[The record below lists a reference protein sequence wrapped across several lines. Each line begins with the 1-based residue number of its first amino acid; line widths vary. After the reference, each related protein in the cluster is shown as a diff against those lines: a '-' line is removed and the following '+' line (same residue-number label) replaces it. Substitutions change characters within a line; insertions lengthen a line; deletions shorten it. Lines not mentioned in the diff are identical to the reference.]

1 MTEEK
6 PDKALYLEFL
16 NENQASFET
25 LVLRHKN
32 NLIYFIQRYVKD
44 FSVAEDIAQD
54 VFVYVLINKK
64 EYDFKYTLK
73 TYLYT
78 IGRSRAINY
87 LKKEKRCVSLNL
99 EKQGNYEI
107 DEIMFLNERKRNL
120 KESINKL
127 LPQHQ
132 LVIYLAD
139 IEELPYKE
147 ICKIMNKSMV
157 QIKMLIYRAR
167 KNLKI
172 ILGKESNKYE
182 E

>member
-1 MTEEK
+1 MEE
-6 PDKALYLEFL
+6 DKRLYNEFIL
-16 NENQASFET
+16 GNNDAFEQIMNKY
-25 LVLRHKN
+25 RE
-32 NLIYFIQRYVKD
+32 NLIYFIQCIVKSFD
-44 FSVAEDIAQD
+44 VAEDIAQD

-99 EKQGNYEI
+99 EHQGNYEI
-107 DEIMFLNERKRNL
+107 EEIMFLNERKRNL

>member
-1 MTEEK
+1 MEE
-6 PDKALYLEFL
+6 DKRLYNDFILG
-16 NENQASFET
+16 NNDAFEQIMNKY
-25 LVLRHKN
+25 RE
-32 NLIYFIQRYVKD
+32 NLIYFIQRIVKSFD
-44 FSVAEDIAQD
+44 VAEDIAQD

-87 LKKEKRCVSLNL
+87 LKKKKRCVSLNL

>member
-1 MTEEK
+1 MEE
-6 PDKALYLEFL
+6 DKRLYNEFIL
-16 NENQASFET
+16 GNNDAFEQIMNKY
-25 LVLRHKN
+25 RE
-32 NLIYFIQRYVKD
+32 NLIYFIQRIVKSFD
-44 FSVAEDIAQD
+44 VAEDIAQD

-99 EKQGNYEI
+99 EHQGNYEI
-107 DEIMFLNERKRNL
+107 EEIMFLNERKRNL

-147 ICKIMNKSMV
+147 ICKIMNKSMI

>member
-1 MTEEK
+1 MEEEK
-6 PDKALYLEFL
+6 RLYNEFIL
-16 NENQASFET
+16 GNNDAFEQIMNKY
-25 LVLRHKN
+25 RE
-32 NLIYFIQRYVKD
+32 NLIYFIQRIVKSFD
-44 FSVAEDIAQD
+44 VAEDIAQD

-99 EKQGNYEI
+99 EHQGNYEI
-107 DEIMFLNERKRNL
+107 EEIMFLNERKRNL

-132 LVIYLAD
+132 LVIYLAE

>member
-1 MTEEK
+1 MEE
-6 PDKALYLEFL
+6 DKRLYNEFIL
-16 NENQASFET
+16 GNNDAFEQIMNKY
-25 LVLRHKN
+25 RE
-32 NLIYFIQRYVKD
+32 NLIYFIQRIVKSFD
-44 FSVAEDIAQD
+44 VAEDIAQD

-99 EKQGNYEI
+99 EHQGNYEI
-107 DEIMFLNERKRNL
+107 EEIMFLNERKRNL

-132 LVIYLAD
+132 LVIYLAE

>member
-1 MTEEK
+1 
-6 PDKALYLEFL
+6 
-16 NENQASFET
+16 
-25 LVLRHKN
+25 
-32 NLIYFIQRYVKD
+32 
-44 FSVAEDIAQD
+44 
-54 VFVYVLINKK
+54 
-64 EYDFKYTLK
+64 
-73 TYLYT
+73 
-78 IGRSRAINY
+78 
-87 LKKEKRCVSLNL
+87 
-99 EKQGNYEI
+99 
-107 DEIMFLNERKRNL
+107 MFLNERKRNL

-132 LVIYLAD
+132 LVIYLAE

>member
-1 MTEEK
+1 MEE
-6 PDKALYLEFL
+6 DKRLYNDFILG
-16 NENQASFET
+16 NNDAFEQIMNKY
-25 LVLRHKN
+25 RE
-32 NLIYFIQRYVKD
+32 NLIYFIQRIVKSFD
-44 FSVAEDIAQD
+44 VAEDIAQD

-99 EKQGNYEI
+99 EHQGNYEI
-107 DEIMFLNERKRNL
+107 EEIMFLNERKRNL

-132 LVIYLAD
+132 LVIYLAK

>member
-1 MTEEK
+1 MEE
-6 PDKALYLEFL
+6 DKRLYNEFIL
-16 NENQASFET
+16 GNNDAFEQIMNKY
-25 LVLRHKN
+25 RE
-32 NLIYFIQRYVKD
+32 NLIYFIQRIVKSFD
-44 FSVAEDIAQD
+44 VAEDIAQD

-99 EKQGNYEI
+99 EQQGNYEI
-107 DEIMFLNERKRNL
+107 EEIMFLNERKRNL

>member
-1 MTEEK
+1 MEE
-6 PDKALYLEFL
+6 DKRLYNDFILG
-16 NENQASFET
+16 NNDAFEQIMNKY
-25 LVLRHKN
+25 RE
-32 NLIYFIQRYVKD
+32 NLIYFIQRIVKSFD
-44 FSVAEDIAQD
+44 VAEDIAQD

-172 ILGKESNKYE
+172 ILGKDSIKYE
-182 E
+182 

>member
-1 MTEEK
+1 MEE
-6 PDKALYLEFL
+6 DKRLYNEFIL
-16 NENQASFET
+16 GNNDAFEQIMNKY
-25 LVLRHKN
+25 RK
-32 NLIYFIQRYVKD
+32 NLIYFIQRIVKSFD
-44 FSVAEDIAQD
+44 VAEDIAQD

-99 EKQGNYEI
+99 EHQGNYEI
-107 DEIMFLNERKRNL
+107 EEIMFLNERKRNL

-127 LPQHQ
+127 LSQHQ

>member
-1 MTEEK
+1 MEEEK
-6 PDKALYLEFL
+6 RLYNEFIL
-16 NENQASFET
+16 GNNDAFEQIMNKY
-25 LVLRHKN
+25 RE
-32 NLIYFIQRYVKD
+32 NLIYFIQRIVKSFD
-44 FSVAEDIAQD
+44 VAEDIAQD

-99 EKQGNYEI
+99 EHQGNYEI
-107 DEIMFLNERKRNL
+107 EEIMFLNERKRNL

>member
-1 MTEEK
+1 MEE
-6 PDKALYLEFL
+6 DKRLYNEFIL
-16 NENQASFET
+16 GNNDAFEQIMNKY
-25 LVLRHKN
+25 RE
-32 NLIYFIQRYVKD
+32 NLIYFIQRIVKSFD
-44 FSVAEDIAQD
+44 VAEDIAQD

>member
-1 MTEEK
+1 MEE
-6 PDKALYLEFL
+6 DKRLYNDFILG
-16 NENQASFET
+16 NNDAFEQIMNKY
-25 LVLRHKN
+25 RE
-32 NLIYFIQRYVKD
+32 NLIYFIQRIVKSFD
-44 FSVAEDIAQD
+44 VAEDIAQD

>member
-1 MTEEK
+1 MEE
-6 PDKALYLEFL
+6 DKRLYNEFIL
-16 NENQASFET
+16 GNNDAFEQIMNKY
-25 LVLRHKN
+25 RKD
-32 NLIYFIQRYVKD
+32 LIYFIQRIVKSFD
-44 FSVAEDIAQD
+44 VAEDIAQD

>member
-1 MTEEK
+1 MEE
-6 PDKALYLEFL
+6 DKRLYNDFILG
-16 NENQASFET
+16 NNDAFEQIMNKY
-25 LVLRHKN
+25 RE
-32 NLIYFIQRYVKD
+32 NLIYFIQRIVKSFD
-44 FSVAEDIAQD
+44 VAEDIAQD

-99 EKQGNYEI
+99 EHQGNYEI
-107 DEIMFLNERKRNL
+107 EEIMFLNERKRNL

-132 LVIYLAD
+132 LVIYLAE

>member
-1 MTEEK
+1 MEE
-6 PDKALYLEFL
+6 DKRLYNDFILG
-16 NENQASFET
+16 NNDAFEQIMNKY
-25 LVLRHKN
+25 RE
-32 NLIYFIQRYVKD
+32 NLIYFIQRIVKSFD
-44 FSVAEDIAQD
+44 VAEDIAQD

-99 EKQGNYEI
+99 EHQGNYEI
-107 DEIMFLNERKRNL
+107 EEIMFLNERKRNL

>member
-1 MTEEK
+1 MEE
-6 PDKALYLEFL
+6 DKRLYNDFILG
-16 NENQASFET
+16 NNDAFEQIMNKY
-25 LVLRHKN
+25 RE
-32 NLIYFIQRYVKD
+32 NLIYFIQRIVKSFD
-44 FSVAEDIAQD
+44 VAEDIAQD

-132 LVIYLAD
+132 LVIYLAK

>member
-1 MTEEK
+1 MEE
-6 PDKALYLEFL
+6 DKRLYNEFIL
-16 NENQASFET
+16 GNNDAFEQIMNKY
-25 LVLRHKN
+25 RKD
-32 NLIYFIQRYVKD
+32 LIYFIQRIVKSFD
-44 FSVAEDIAQD
+44 VAEDIAQD

-87 LKKEKRCVSLNL
+87 LKKKKRCVSLNL

>member
-1 MTEEK
+1 MEE
-6 PDKALYLEFL
+6 DKRLYNEFIL
-16 NENQASFET
+16 GNNDAFEQIMNKY
-25 LVLRHKN
+25 RE
-32 NLIYFIQRYVKD
+32 NLIYFIQRIVKSFD
-44 FSVAEDIAQD
+44 VAEDIAQD

-99 EKQGNYEI
+99 EHQGNYEI
-107 DEIMFLNERKRNL
+107 EEIMFLNERKRNL

>member
-1 MTEEK
+1 MEEEK
-6 PDKALYLEFL
+6 RLYNEFIL
-16 NENQASFET
+16 GNNDAFEQIMN
-25 LVLRHKN
+25 RYRE
-32 NLIYFIQRYVKD
+32 NLIYFIQRIVKSFD
-44 FSVAEDIAQD
+44 VAEDIAQD

-99 EKQGNYEI
+99 EHQGNYEI
-107 DEIMFLNERKRNL
+107 EEIMFLNERKRNL

-132 LVIYLAD
+132 LVIYLAK

>member
-1 MTEEK
+1 MEE
-6 PDKALYLEFL
+6 DKRLYNDFILG
-16 NENQASFET
+16 NNDAFEQIMNKY
-25 LVLRHKN
+25 RE
-32 NLIYFIQRYVKD
+32 NLIYFIQRIVKSFD
-44 FSVAEDIAQD
+44 VAEDIAQD

-132 LVIYLAD
+132 LVIYLAE

>member
-1 MTEEK
+1 MEE
-6 PDKALYLEFL
+6 DKRLYNEFIL
-16 NENQASFET
+16 GNNDAFEQIMNKY
-25 LVLRHKN
+25 RE
-32 NLIYFIQRYVKD
+32 NLIYFIQRIVKSFD
-44 FSVAEDIAQD
+44 VAEDIAQD

-132 LVIYLAD
+132 LVIYLAY

>member
-1 MTEEK
+1 MEE
-6 PDKALYLEFL
+6 DKRLYNEFIL
-16 NENQASFET
+16 GNNDAFEQIMNKY
-25 LVLRHKN
+25 RKD
-32 NLIYFIQRYVKD
+32 LIYFIQRIVKSFD
-44 FSVAEDIAQD
+44 VAEDIAQD

-99 EKQGNYEI
+99 EHQGNYEI
-107 DEIMFLNERKRNL
+107 EEIMFLNERKRNL

-132 LVIYLAD
+132 LVIYLAE

-172 ILGKESNKYE
+172 TLRKEWEKYE

>member
-1 MTEEK
+1 MEE
-6 PDKALYLEFL
+6 DKRLYNEFIL
-16 NENQASFET
+16 GNNDAFEQIMNKY
-25 LVLRHKN
+25 RKD
-32 NLIYFIQRYVKD
+32 LIYFIQRIVKSFD
-44 FSVAEDIAQD
+44 VAEDIAQD

-99 EKQGNYEI
+99 EHQGNYEI
-107 DEIMFLNERKRNL
+107 EEIMFLNERKRNL

>member
-1 MTEEK
+1 MEE
-6 PDKALYLEFL
+6 DKRLYNDFILG
-16 NENQASFET
+16 NNDAFEQIMNKY
-25 LVLRHKN
+25 RE
-32 NLIYFIQRYVKD
+32 NLIYFIQRIVKSFD
-44 FSVAEDIAQD
+44 VAEDIAQY

>member
-1 MTEEK
+1 MEE
-6 PDKALYLEFL
+6 DKRLYNEFIL
-16 NENQASFET
+16 GNNDAFEQIMNKY
-25 LVLRHKN
+25 RKD
-32 NLIYFIQRYVKD
+32 LIYFIQRIVKSFD
-44 FSVAEDIAQD
+44 VAEDIAQD

-87 LKKEKRCVSLNL
+87 LKKKKRCVSLNL
-99 EKQGNYEI
+99 EHQGNYEI
-107 DEIMFLNERKRNL
+107 EEIMFLNERKRNL

-132 LVIYLAD
+132 LVIYLAE

>member
-1 MTEEK
+1 MEE
-6 PDKALYLEFL
+6 DKRLYNEFIL
-16 NENQASFET
+16 GNNDAFEQIMNKY
-25 LVLRHKN
+25 RE
-32 NLIYFIQRYVKD
+32 NLIYFIQRIVKSFD
-44 FSVAEDIAQD
+44 VAEDIAQD
-54 VFVYVLINKK
+54 VFVYVIINKK

-99 EKQGNYEI
+99 EHQGNYEI
-107 DEIMFLNERKRNL
+107 EEIMFLNERKRNL

-132 LVIYLAD
+132 LVIYLAE

>member
-1 MTEEK
+1 MEE
-6 PDKALYLEFL
+6 DKRLYNEFIL
-16 NENQASFET
+16 GNNDAFEQIMNKY
-25 LVLRHKN
+25 RE
-32 NLIYFIQRYVKD
+32 NLIYFIQRIVKSFD
-44 FSVAEDIAQD
+44 VAEDIAQD

-182 E
+182 K

>member
-1 MTEEK
+1 MEE
-6 PDKALYLEFL
+6 DKRLYKEFIL
-16 NENQASFET
+16 GNNDAFEQIMNKY
-25 LVLRHKN
+25 RE
-32 NLIYFIQRYVKD
+32 NLIYFIQRIVKSFD
-44 FSVAEDIAQD
+44 VAEDIAQD

-99 EKQGNYEI
+99 EHQGNYEI
-107 DEIMFLNERKRNL
+107 EEIMFLNERKRNL

>member
-1 MTEEK
+1 MEE
-6 PDKALYLEFL
+6 DKRLYNDFILG
-16 NENQASFET
+16 NNDAFEQIMNKY
-25 LVLRHKN
+25 RE
-32 NLIYFIQRYVKD
+32 NLIYFIQRIVKSFD
-44 FSVAEDIAQD
+44 VAEDIAQD

-99 EKQGNYEI
+99 KHQSNYEI
-107 DEIMFLNERKRNL
+107 EEIMFLNERKRNL

-132 LVIYLAD
+132 LVIYLAK

>member
-1 MTEEK
+1 MEE
-6 PDKALYLEFL
+6 DKRLYKEFIL
-16 NENQASFET
+16 GNNDAFEQIMNKY
-25 LVLRHKN
+25 RE
-32 NLIYFIQRYVKD
+32 NLIYFIQRIVKSFD
-44 FSVAEDIAQD
+44 VAEDIAQD

>member
-1 MTEEK
+1 MEE
-6 PDKALYLEFL
+6 DKRLYNEFIL
-16 NENQASFET
+16 GNNDAFEQIMNKY
-25 LVLRHKN
+25 RKD
-32 NLIYFIQRYVKD
+32 LIYFIQRIVKSFD
-44 FSVAEDIAQD
+44 VAEDIAQD

-99 EKQGNYEI
+99 EHQGNYEI
-107 DEIMFLNERKRNL
+107 EEIMFLNERKRNL

-132 LVIYLAD
+132 LVIYLAK

>member
-1 MTEEK
+1 MEE
-6 PDKALYLEFL
+6 DKRLYNEFIL
-16 NENQASFET
+16 GNNDAFEQIMNKY
-25 LVLRHKN
+25 RE
-32 NLIYFIQRYVKD
+32 NLIYFIQRIVKSFD
-44 FSVAEDIAQD
+44 VAEDIAQD

-99 EKQGNYEI
+99 EHQGNYEI
-107 DEIMFLNERKRNL
+107 EEIMFLNERKRNL

-182 E
+182 K

>member
-1 MTEEK
+1 MEE
-6 PDKALYLEFL
+6 DKRLYNEFIL
-16 NENQASFET
+16 GNNDAFEQIMNKY
-25 LVLRHKN
+25 RE
-32 NLIYFIQRYVKD
+32 NLIYFIQRIVKSFD
-44 FSVAEDIAQD
+44 VAEDIAQD

-99 EKQGNYEI
+99 EHQGNYEI
-107 DEIMFLNERKRNL
+107 EEIMFLNERKRNL

-127 LPQHQ
+127 LSQHQ

>member
-1 MTEEK
+1 MEE
-6 PDKALYLEFL
+6 DKRLY
-16 NENQASFET
+16 NEIILGNNDAFEQIMNKY
-25 LVLRHKN
+25 RE
-32 NLIYFIQRYVKD
+32 NLIYFIQRIVKSFD
-44 FSVAEDIAQD
+44 VAEDIAQD

-99 EKQGNYEI
+99 EHQGNYEI
-107 DEIMFLNERKRNL
+107 EEIMFLNERKRNL

>member
-1 MTEEK
+1 MEEEK
-6 PDKALYLEFL
+6 RLYNEFIL
-16 NENQASFET
+16 GNNDAFEQIMNKY
-25 LVLRHKN
+25 RE
-32 NLIYFIQRYVKD
+32 NLIYFIQRIVKSFD
-44 FSVAEDIAQD
+44 VAEDIAQD

-99 EKQGNYEI
+99 EHQGNYEI
-107 DEIMFLNERKRNL
+107 EEIMFLNERKRNL

-132 LVIYLAD
+132 LVIYLAK

>member
-1 MTEEK
+1 MEE
-6 PDKALYLEFL
+6 DKRLYNEFIL
-16 NENQASFET
+16 GNNDAFEQIMNKY
-25 LVLRHKN
+25 RE
-32 NLIYFIQRYVKD
+32 NLIYFIQRIVKSFD
-44 FSVAEDIAQD
+44 VAEDIAQD

-132 LVIYLAD
+132 LVIYLAK